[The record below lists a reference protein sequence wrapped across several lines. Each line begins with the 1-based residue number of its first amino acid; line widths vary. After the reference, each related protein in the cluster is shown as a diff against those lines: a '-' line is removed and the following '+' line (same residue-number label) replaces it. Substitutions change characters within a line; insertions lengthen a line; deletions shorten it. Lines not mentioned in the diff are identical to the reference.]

1 VATTDIKGVTVQ
13 AWHWKTLLQTK
24 VPEPDE
30 RIQVNHKRRP
40 DDKPHGEKD
49 HCHEK
54 CGVLS
59 LALNLNMGIHELF
72 IPAVLG
78 FFTAKAESG
87 RKSGGR
93 QTEANRGLTVN
104 GQKRN
109 PIYRKGVRN
118 AFCLFYKEC
127 LDEAVKKAWAFW
139 DCSECTHRSSR
150 DQNREIAD
158 RMNDSMPYY
167 DVSVDINEDAC

>member
-1 VATTDIKGVTVQ
+1 
-13 AWHWKTLLQTK
+13 
-24 VPEPDE
+24 
-30 RIQVNHKRRP
+30 
-40 DDKPHGEKD
+40 
-49 HCHEK
+49 
-54 CGVLS
+54 
-59 LALNLNMGIHELF
+59 MGIHESC
-72 IPAVLG
+72 ISAVLG

-93 QTEANRGLTVN
+93 LTEANRGLTVN
-104 GQKRN
+104 GQERN

-118 AFCLFYKEC
+118 VFCLFYKEC

-139 DCSECTHRSSR
+139 DCSQCTHRSSR
-150 DQNREIAD
+150 DQNTEIAD